1 MVDEITSITRLVQMA
16 MTPAFMLAGM
26 GAVVSV
32 LISQLART
40 VDRER
45 KIEDLSKSKH
55 DVSAYRYEMKN
66 LKVRCKLLIWG
77 LYFAA
82 LGWFCTCVVVL
93 TIFSSYIFDL
103 TTSSHLL
110 ISWLF
115 SISMVAIIIAIALLI
130 SEIHYTYRMSTHTDW
145 EFLEK

>member
-1 MVDEITSITRLVQMA
+1 MVDEVSSITRLVQMA

-45 KIEDLSKSKH
+45 KIEDLSRSKE
-55 DVSAYRYEMKN
+55 DVSAYRYEVKN
-66 LKVRCKLLIWG
+66 LKVRCRLLIWG

-93 TIFSSYIFDL
+93 TIFSAYIFDL
-103 TTSSHLL
+103 TASSHLL

-115 SISMVAIIIAIALLI
+115 SISMVAIIIAVALLI
-130 SEIHYTYRMSTHTDW
+130 LEIHYTYRLSTHTNW